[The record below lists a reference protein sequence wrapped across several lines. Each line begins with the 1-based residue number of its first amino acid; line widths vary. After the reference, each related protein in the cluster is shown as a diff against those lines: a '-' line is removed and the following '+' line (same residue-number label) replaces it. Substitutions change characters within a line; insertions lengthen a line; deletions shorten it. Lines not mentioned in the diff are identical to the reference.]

1 VTEYWI
7 IDADLEIVEQY
18 ILQEG
23 EYRLIMKSN
32 SGDLSS
38 VAVPSFQIPIRAIFD
53 PCENLRVLQDIL
65 SA

>member
-1 VTEYWI
+1 MTEYWI

-23 EYRLIMKSN
+23 EYRLIIKSN

-38 VAVPSFQIPIRAIFD
+38 VAVPNFHIPIRAIFD
-53 PCENLRVLQDIL
+53 PYENLRVLQCIL
-65 SA
+65 IS